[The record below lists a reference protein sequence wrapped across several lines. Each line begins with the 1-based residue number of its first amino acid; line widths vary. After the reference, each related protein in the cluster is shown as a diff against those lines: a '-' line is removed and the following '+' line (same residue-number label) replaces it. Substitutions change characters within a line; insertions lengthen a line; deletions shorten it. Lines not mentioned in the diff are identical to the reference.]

1 MRAMAGPIPL
11 RRETRGPLLAAAAG
25 LVLVLVL
32 LAWAAGSYVAAADSV
47 DHTLLVQKT
56 ANEWLTGLF
65 DSREAVRAYVA
76 GGDSRHL
83 AAYEEAGKR
92 ARMNEDGVRALVADD
107 PVQVRNVEAT
117 DRISRR
123 IFELS
128 EEVVALTNA
137 GHRAEAVDRLASD
150 ESRRIAVEFRADIRR
165 IHLEEERVLF
175 ERRQAAKHRSIEA
188 AGSGALLVAASI
200 ALLIYA
206 WRTERTRD
214 RLLDQL
220 AAETRARLAMLT
232 DLAVA
237 LSEARTR
244 SDVASVIVEHGAR
257 AARADICTLY
267 LLDES
272 GTVLELLGDRG
283 VAPEVLNKIR
293 RISATSGNPETYEMF
308 KAQKTIWAE
317 NEADYAALY
326 PRLATL
332 KAEGP
337 RAKAF
342 WSIPLVVEG
351 NSLGLLGMGFY
362 EPRKFSTDERAF
374 VETLTRQSAQALLR
388 ASRLESED
396 EARRWFTTTLRS
408 IGDAVIA
415 TDPEGRVTF
424 MNQVAERLT
433 GWTESEADGRHLDE
447 VFRIFS
453 EVTGAPIESPVAK
466 VLREG
471 AVVGL
476 ANHTVLRSRNGTDVP
491 IDDSGAPIRTETGNL
506 AGVVLV
512 FRDVSHEKLL
522 AGRREFLAKAGEALV
537 SSLDYEA
544 TLSNIARL
552 AVPVLADWCALEVVE
567 FDASTPRLAVVA
579 HVDPSKVAF
588 ARDLRERYPP
598 DPKASQ
604 GVPEVIRTGRPEL
617 YTEIPAPLLEGAAK
631 DAEHLRLIRELMLQS
646 AMVVPLRTATR
657 TFGAMTFVYAESG
670 RRYTEDDLAFALD
683 FARRSA
689 MAIENA
695 ASVKELSD
703 ARVRE
708 GLLRHEAEVAG
719 RAKDEFLAVVSH
731 ELRTPLN
738 AILGWAVTLRSRK
751 SADDLERG
759 LAVIERNARSQ
770 AKLIEDVLDVSRI
783 ISGKLSLN
791 LAPTNVAEA
800 IGASIETVTPAANAK
815 GIVVTS
821 TMSTEALTITA
832 DPDRLQQIVWNLLS
846 NAVKFTPKGGH
857 VWVSAERRAS
867 DVFIVVRDSGEGIS
881 ADALPLVFEP
891 FHQADA
897 STTRRHGGLG
907 LGLAI
912 VKQLV
917 TAQGGTVTA
926 ESGGTGKGATFTVRI
941 PARSTVPAIA
951 WTTRPA
957 AALEIAAAPS
967 TGVARLDGLK
977 LLVVDDE
984 EDTLELMSRVLRDRG
999 AEVHVA
1005 ASAGEAIEAFSSARP
1020 DVIVSDVGMPGMDG
1034 YALIR
1039 KIRSLSLE
1047 RGGLTPAVA
1056 LTAYARNEDVQRAFA
1071 AGYQMHLA
1079 KPVDPSHLATVVANL
1094 GGRGIGHG

>member
-1 MRAMAGPIPL
+1 MAGSIP
-11 RRETRGPLLAAAAG
+11 RRGTRGPLLAAALG

-32 LAWAAGSYVAAADSV
+32 LAWAARSYVAAADWV
-47 DHTLLVQKT
+47 VHTLNVQKT

-65 DSREAVRAYVA
+65 DSREAVRAYVE
-76 GGDSRHL
+76 GGDPRHL
-83 AAYEEAGKR
+83 AAYEEASKR
-92 ARMNEDGVRALVADD
+92 AHVNEDAVRALVADNA
-107 PVQVRNVEAT
+107 VQVRNVEAT
-117 DRISRR
+117 DRVSRR
-123 IFELS
+123 AFELS
-128 EEVVALTNA
+128 EELVALANA
-137 GHRAEAVDRLASD
+137 GHGAEAIKRLSSE

-175 ERRQAAKHRSIEA
+175 ERRQEAKHRSVDA
-188 AGSGALLVAASI
+188 AASGAMLVAVSI

-220 AAETRARLAMLT
+220 ATETRARLAMLT

-244 SDVASVIVEHGAR
+244 SEVAQVIVEHGAR
-257 AARADICTLY
+257 AARADTCTLY
-267 LLDES
+267 VLDES
-272 GTVLELLGDRG
+272 GTALELVGDRG
-283 VAPEVLNKIR
+283 VATAVLEKIR
-293 RISATSGNPETYEMF
+293 RITATSGNPETFETF
-308 KAQKTIWAE
+308 KAEKALWAE

-332 KAEGP
+332 KADGP

-342 WSIPLVVEG
+342 WSTPLVVEG

-374 VETLTRQSAQALLR
+374 VETLARQSAQALLR
-388 ASRLESED
+388 ATRLESED

-408 IGDAVIA
+408 IADAVIA

-433 GWTESEADGRHLDE
+433 GWTEPEADGRPLDE

-453 EVTGAPIESPVAK
+453 EATRAPSESPVAK

-471 AVVGL
+471 TVVGL
-476 ANHTVLRSRNGTDVP
+476 ANHTVLRSRNGTEVP
-491 IDDSGAPIRTETGNL
+491 IDDSGAPIRTETGHL

-512 FRDVSHEKLL
+512 FRDVSREKVL

-544 TLSNIARL
+544 TLSNVARL
-552 AVPVLADWCALEVVE
+552 AVPILADWCSLEVVE
-567 FDASTPRLAVVA
+567 SDADTPRLAVVA

-598 DPKASQ
+598 DSKAPR

-617 YTEIPAPLLEGAAK
+617 YTEIPAALLEGAAR

-646 AMVVPLRTATR
+646 AMIVPLRTATR

-683 FARRSA
+683 FARQAA

-703 ARVRE
+703 ARTRE

-731 ELRTPLN
+731 ELRTPLT

-751 SADDLERG
+751 TPDELERG

-791 LAPTNVAEA
+791 LAPTNIADAV
-800 IGASIETVTPAANAK
+800 GASIETVTPAANAK
-815 GIVVTS
+815 DIVITS
-821 TMSTEALTITA
+821 TVTTEALTITA
-832 DPDRLQQIVWNLLS
+832 DPDRLRQIVWNLLS

-857 VWVSAERRAS
+857 VWVSADHRGS
-867 DVFIVVRDSGEGIS
+867 DVVIVVRDSGEGIS
-881 ADALPLVFEP
+881 GHALPLVFEP

-912 VKQLV
+912 VKQLI

-926 ESGGTGKGATFTVRI
+926 ESGGEGKGATFTVRI
-941 PARSTVPAIA
+941 PARSAVPSLA
-951 WTTRPA
+951 WAARPA
-957 AALEIAAAPS
+957 AVLETAAAS
-967 TGVARLDGLK
+967 AAGMTRLDGLK

-984 EDTLELMSRVLRDRG
+984 ADTLELMSRLLRDRG

-1005 ASAGEAIEAFSSARP
+1005 ASAGEAIETFSSARP

-1047 RGGLTPAVA
+1047 RGGRTPAVA
-1056 LTAYARNEDVQRAFA
+1056 LTAYARTEDVQRAFA

-1079 KPVDPSHLATVVANL
+1079 KPVDPAHLATVVANL
-1094 GGRGIGHG
+1094 GGRSVDEG

>member
-1 MRAMAGPIPL
+1 MVGSIPL
-11 RRETRGPLLAAAAG
+11 RPGTRGPLLAAAAG
-25 LVLVLVL
+25 LVVVLVL
-32 LAWAAGSYVAAADSV
+32 LAWAARSYVAAVDSV
-47 DHTLLVQKT
+47 DHTLNVQKT

-65 DSREAVRAYVA
+65 DSREAARAYAA
-76 GGDSRHL
+76 GSEPRFL
-83 AAYEEAGKR
+83 AAYEAGGMR
-92 ARMNEDGVRALVADD
+92 ARMNADAVRALVADD

-117 DRISRR
+117 DRVSHRA
-123 IFELS
+123 FELS
-128 EEVVALTNA
+128 EELVALTNA
-137 GHRAEAVDRLASD
+137 GHRAEALERLTSD
-150 ESRRIAVEFRADIRR
+150 ESRGIAIEFRADIRR

-175 ERRQAAKHRSIEA
+175 ERREEARHRSIEA
-188 AGSGALLVAASI
+188 AASGALLVAASI

-244 SDVASVIVEHGAR
+244 SDVAQVIVEHGAR
-257 AARADICTLY
+257 AARADTCTLY

-272 GTVLELLGDRG
+272 GMALELLGDRG
-283 VAPEVLNKIR
+283 VAPALLDKIR
-293 RISATSGNPETYEMF
+293 RISRTSGNPETFEMF
-308 KAQKTIWAE
+308 EAQKTVWAE

-332 KAEGP
+332 KVEGP

-362 EPRKFSTDERAF
+362 QPRKFSSDERAF
-374 VETLTRQSAQALLR
+374 VETLARQSAQALLR
-388 ASRLESED
+388 AARLESED
-396 EARRWFTTTLRS
+396 EARRWFTTTLKS

-453 EVTGAPIESPVAK
+453 EVTGAPVESPVEK

-471 AVVGL
+471 TVVGL

-512 FRDVSHEKLL
+512 FRDVSLEKVH
-522 AGRREFLAKAGEALV
+522 ASRREFLAKAGEALV

-544 TLSNIARL
+544 TLSTVARL
-552 AVPVLADWCALEVVE
+552 AVPILADWCSLEVVE
-567 FDASTPRLAVVA
+567 SDADTPRLAVVA

-588 ARDLRERYPP
+588 ARDLRDRYPP
-598 DPKASQ
+598 DSKAPQ

-617 YTEIPAPLLEGAAK
+617 YTEIPAALLEGAAQ
-631 DAEHLRLIRELMLQS
+631 DAEHLRLIRELMLRS
-646 AMVVPLRTATR
+646 AMIVPLRTATR

-683 FARRSA
+683 FARRAA

-703 ARVRE
+703 ARTRE

-731 ELRTPLN
+731 ELRTPLT
-738 AILGWAVTLRSRK
+738 AILGWAVTLRNRK
-751 SADDLERG
+751 SADELERG

-791 LAPTNVAEA
+791 LAPTNVADA
-800 IGASIETVTPAANAK
+800 VAASIETVTPAAKAK
-815 GIVVTS
+815 DITVTS
-821 TMSTEALTITA
+821 TVTTEALTITA

-846 NAVKFTPKGGH
+846 NAVKFTPKGGQ
-857 VWVSAERRAS
+857 VWLTSERQGS
-867 DVFIVVRDSGEGIS
+867 DVVIVVRDSGEGIS
-881 ADALPLVFEP
+881 AEALPLVFEP

-926 ESGGTGKGATFTVRI
+926 ESGGVGKGATFTVRI
-941 PARSTVPAIA
+941 PARSAVPPLA
-951 WTTRPA
+951 WTARPT
-957 AALEIAAAPS
+957 AALETAAAS
-967 TGVARLDGLK
+967 TSGVTRLDGLK

-1005 ASAGEAIEAFSSARP
+1005 ASAGEAIETFSSARP

-1047 RGGLTPAVA
+1047 SGGRTPAVA

-1079 KPVDPSHLATVVANL
+1079 KPVDPSHLVTVVLNL
-1094 GGRGIGHG
+1094 GGRSVDEG